1 MRSAHNRT
9 IIAKYELQQKVFFFN
24 NAFRF
29 AFLLTHNSIFLCADF
44 HVVNFMLVTVSLS
57 FFICYLLIVFMPNP
71 EMQVKLA
78 YFLFKHFCLRI

>member
-9 IIAKYELQQKVFFFN
+9 IIAKYELQQKVFFFLN

-57 FFICYLLIVFMPNP
+57 LSL
-71 EMQVKLA
+71 
-78 YFLFKHFCLRI
+78 FLYMLSPDCLHAES